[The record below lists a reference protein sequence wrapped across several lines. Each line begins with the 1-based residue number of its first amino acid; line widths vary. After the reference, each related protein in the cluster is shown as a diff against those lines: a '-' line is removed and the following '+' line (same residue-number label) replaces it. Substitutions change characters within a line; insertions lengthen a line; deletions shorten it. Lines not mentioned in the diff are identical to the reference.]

1 MYFLRNLKSVMPT
14 QVTTTDHT
22 TARAKWV
29 LTLLVV
35 LNILN
40 IVDRNLISS
49 FGPQITNDLNLSDTQ
64 FGWLTGLIFV
74 FFYAVMG
81 LFVGRLADVINRPKL
96 ITAGL
101 VLWSALTVASGA
113 AKNFLQIGVARLFVG
128 VGEACLSPAAI
139 AMLADIFPKEKRGM
153 ASSVYYLGVPLGA
166 GASFVA
172 AGILGPQIGW
182 RNCFYLLGAIGLLL
196 APVIFFLR
204 DPERGAQDQE
214 STSDELTPANL
225 GDSLRQ
231 VLTIARKSPALGWTM
246 LGAVFMHLPIGSAQF
261 AQIWLVRERG
271 FDAAEIA
278 VTYGLLFIVFG
289 TIGAIVSG
297 VLSDWYMQRYK
308 GGRTRFLALFLFVMT
323 PFLIGYRFAEPG
335 SFIFYLGMCAGFIS
349 FMAMFGPTISTVQ
362 DLSPAR
368 LRGVTVAVLLLAINL
383 FGLGIGAVIAGVLS
397 DVYNNAGVGEPLT
410 WSLVTI
416 DILSVMTVASF
427 YIASVYWAR
436 EFGHPKG

>member
-1 MYFLRNLKSVMPT
+1 MAAPK
-14 QVTTTDHT
+14 
-22 TARAKWV
+22 TALNRAKGV

-49 FGPQITNDLNLSDTQ
+49 FGPQITADLNLTDTQ

-81 LFVGRLADVINRPKL
+81 LFVGRLADVVNRPKL

-101 VLWSALTVASGA
+101 LLWSALTVVSGA
-113 AKNFLQIGVARLFVG
+113 AKNFVQIGVARLFVG

-139 AMLADIFPKEKRGM
+139 AMLADLFPKEKRGM

-172 AGILGPQIGW
+172 AGLLGPTIGW

-196 APVIFFLR
+196 APVIYLLR
-204 DPERGAQDQE
+204 DPERG
-214 STSDELTPANL
+214 TLDEKSQALELSPENL
-225 GDSLRQ
+225 MDSLRQ
-231 VLTIARKSPALGWTM
+231 VLAVARQSPALGWTM
-246 LGAVFMHLPIGSAQF
+246 LGAVFMHLPVGSAQF

-278 VTYGLLFIVFG
+278 INYGLLFILMG
-289 TIGAIVSG
+289 TLGSVLSG
-297 VLSDWYMQRYK
+297 VFSDWFLQRFS
-308 GGRTRFLALFLFVMT
+308 GGRTRFLAIALIIMM

-335 SFIFYLGMCAGFIS
+335 SLIFYVGMCAGFIS
-349 FMAMFGPTISTVQ
+349 FMAIFGPTMSTIQ
-362 DLSPAR
+362 DLAPAQ
-368 LRGVTVAVLLLAINL
+368 LRGVTIAVLLLAMNL
-383 FGLGIGAVIAGVLS
+383 FGLGLGAVIAGTLS
-397 DVYNNAGVGEPLT
+397 DVYGGMGITHPLT

-416 DILSVMTVASF
+416 DILSIFTIVSF
-427 YIASVYWAR
+427 YIASVYWVR
-436 EFGHPKG
+436 EFGHPGAP